1 MRTQPS
7 HHPPAPPSSYR
18 HRSHSLTSV
27 QLRPPSRKRAS
38 KPPSLSCSFVPPS
51 CSYCFSFES
60 TVAQLCS
67 IVAGAI
73 SVPPVIPS
81 AKVMGSSGLNPLK
94 LSVACGFFQLN
105 YGWTNKSVNQFKNQD
120 FRRLLSTS
128 KMWALRCLP
137 LRNRV
142 LRASYS
148 KSISATWVEDDFGT
162 SKRVLTRDEDFK
174 SNFRLP
180 VSDLSPSHMNRALR
194 ASCFKFYRS
203 WHASLNF
210 TMTRRQFSGSTTDQD
225 ESSDDESDKM
235 DKGVEEGK
243 IPVYIPWKS
252 AALFKMSNSDKRK
265 GKQKMTS
272 NNKIK
277 KVKLTR
283 LAESLEPITSNST
296 TTPSAT
302 TANTLSSL
310 HASSNVETSQRKL
323 KLDLA
328 GEGFLPSLTAAHA
341 ISDIIKGHYSQ
352 PWPSWKKIPDATRK
366 FWWEKFKSKHQF
378 FPPDLYWARKNF
390 ERRGVAL
397 LKNLLGKAR
406 ASRVKPQWIEDGVWD
421 ALCAYWNTDTGF
433 LQKSTQGKS
442 NRASGCSG
450 FGAALHTAGPISVT
464 QHKTNM
470 KISLKRIPTQLEL
483 FAKTHKHKDETW
495 VDKKSKHVAV
505 ISNKE
510 VEKSHNTTMQ
520 LSVAVVNLQ
529 SQNFTIRDLDRARLR
544 VASCHSHQFSKMAG

>member
-1 MRTQPS
+1 
-7 HHPPAPPSSYR
+7 
-18 HRSHSLTSV
+18 
-27 QLRPPSRKRAS
+27 
-38 KPPSLSCSFVPPS
+38 
-51 CSYCFSFES
+51 
-60 TVAQLCS
+60 
-67 IVAGAI
+67 
-73 SVPPVIPS
+73 
-81 AKVMGSSGLNPLK
+81 
-94 LSVACGFFQLN
+94 
-105 YGWTNKSVNQFKNQD
+105 
-120 FRRLLSTS
+120 
-128 KMWALRCLP
+128 MWALRCLP

-283 LAESLEPITSNST
+283 LAESLEEPITSNST

-366 FWWEKFKSKHQF
+366 FWWEKFKRKHQF

-406 ASRVKPQWIEDGVWD
+406 TSRVKPQWIEDGVWD

-433 LQKSTQGKS
+433 LQRSTQGKS

-450 FGAALHTAGPISVT
+450 FGAALHTAGPISVI

-470 KISLKRIPTQLEL
+470 LEL

-544 VASCHSHQFSKMAG
+544 VASCHSHQNAIEEAIQKVSEEGSNAPNEMDVWYEIARFKKGRIHVLVIKFNKKGSRMLEHEEVMKRMQEWLQMLEHEEIMKRMQEQSRMQEENTDLKTRLEKTERRLELINKLNVKIPISQLEGGQI

>member
-1 MRTQPS
+1 
-7 HHPPAPPSSYR
+7 
-18 HRSHSLTSV
+18 
-27 QLRPPSRKRAS
+27 
-38 KPPSLSCSFVPPS
+38 
-51 CSYCFSFES
+51 
-60 TVAQLCS
+60 
-67 IVAGAI
+67 
-73 SVPPVIPS
+73 
-81 AKVMGSSGLNPLK
+81 
-94 LSVACGFFQLN
+94 
-105 YGWTNKSVNQFKNQD
+105 
-120 FRRLLSTS
+120 
-128 KMWALRCLP
+128 
-137 LRNRV
+137 
-142 LRASYS
+142 
-148 KSISATWVEDDFGT
+148 
-162 SKRVLTRDEDFK
+162 
-174 SNFRLP
+174 
-180 VSDLSPSHMNRALR
+180 
-194 ASCFKFYRS
+194 
-203 WHASLNF
+203 
-210 TMTRRQFSGSTTDQD
+210 MTRRQFSGSTTDQD

-328 GEGFLPSLTAAHA
+328 GEGFLPSLTAAHT
-341 ISDIIKGHYSQ
+341 ISDIIRGHYSQ

-495 VDKKSKHVAV
+495 VDKKSKHVANAIEEAIQKVSEEGSNAPNEMDVWYEIATFKKGRIHGLV
-505 ISNKE
+505 IKFTAIGSSAQSSDWLRKLEHEEVMKRMQEWLQMLEHEEIMKRMQEQSRMQEENTDLKTRLEKTERRLELINKLN
-510 VEKSHNTTMQ
+510 VKIPISQ
-520 LSVAVVNLQ
+520 LEGGQ
-529 SQNFTIRDLDRARLR
+529 I
-544 VASCHSHQFSKMAG
+544 

>member
-1 MRTQPS
+1 
-7 HHPPAPPSSYR
+7 
-18 HRSHSLTSV
+18 
-27 QLRPPSRKRAS
+27 
-38 KPPSLSCSFVPPS
+38 
-51 CSYCFSFES
+51 
-60 TVAQLCS
+60 
-67 IVAGAI
+67 
-73 SVPPVIPS
+73 
-81 AKVMGSSGLNPLK
+81 
-94 LSVACGFFQLN
+94 
-105 YGWTNKSVNQFKNQD
+105 
-120 FRRLLSTS
+120 
-128 KMWALRCLP
+128 MWALRCLP

-495 VDKKSKHVAV
+495 VDKKSKHVANAIEEAIQKVSEEGSNAPNKMDVWYEIARFKKGRIHVLV
-505 ISNKE
+505 IKFNKKGSRMLEHEE
-510 VEKSHNTTMQ
+510 VMKRMQEWLQMLEHEEIMKRMQEQSRMQEENTDLKTRLEKTERRLELINK
-520 LSVAVVNLQ
+520 LNLKFRFL
-529 SQNFTIRDLDRARLR
+529 N
-544 VASCHSHQFSKMAG
+544 